1 MEFNIIIKIFYTEE
15 IKNKYMEVYWYFCA
29 IVHILRYNESESYVA

>member
-15 IKNKYMEVYWYFCA
+15 IKNKYMEVYWYFYT
-29 IVHILRYNESESYVA
+29 IEHI